1 MDSIL
6 KNILNVV
13 SKAGEKILKI
23 YNLKYEIYDKE
34 DKTPVT
40 EADLASNKI
49 ILEGLE
55 KYNWPILSEES
66 KNKINKNN
74 DKFWI
79 VDPLDGTLDF
89 IQKTGEFSIMV
100 GLVEAGNPILGVVY
114 QPSKNKMYYAQFSQG
129 AYLRENGKTKK
140 LQVSETRDLSKCRIV
155 FSRNHL
161 GPRDIQLAKSMGI
174 KNIVKSGSNGIK
186 IGLIAE
192 DKADIFFNLTDKMGK
207 WDSCAPEIILK
218 EAGGEVSDTLGNKI
232 EYNEKSKRNMQGIL
246 ASNKIVHNQIINY
259 LKK

>member
-1 MDSIL
+1 MDSLL
-6 KNILNVV
+6 KNTLNVV

-23 YNLKYEIYDKE
+23 YNQKYEIHNKE
-34 DKTPVT
+34 DKSLVT
-40 EADLASNKI
+40 GADLASNKI
-49 ILEGLE
+49 ILKGLE
-55 KYNWPILSEES
+55 EYNWPILSEES

-100 GLVEAGNPILGVVY
+100 GLVEAGNPILGAVY
-114 QPSKNKMYYAQFSQG
+114 QPSEDKMYYAQFGKG
-129 AYLRENGKTKK
+129 AYLKEGGKIKK
-140 LQVSETRDLSKCRIV
+140 LQVSEIKNLSKCRIV

-174 KNIVKSGSNGIK
+174 KSIVKSGSNGIK

-192 DKADIFFNLTDKMGK
+192 NRADIFFNLTDKMGK

-218 EAGGEVSDTLGNKI
+218 EAGGEVSDTLGSKI
-232 EYNEKSKRNMQGIL
+232 KYNEENTRNMQGIL
-246 ASNKIVHNQIINY
+246 ASNKVVHNQIINF